1 MNEVG
6 MKWKLT
12 LVGWSMCGVLGCL
25 PDVVPPGAVDAS
37 GVDAASDA
45 RDLDTDLD
53 ATADASDA
61 GADTAD
67 TPPECTDAPECAE
80 RGLSCG
86 PEARQRLRCEEN
98 AQGCL
103 ELISEECPLGS
114 LCEDGKCVGCDDSS
128 CAAFEPDEII
138 ACIPLP
144 DDVEPQYSVCRRD
157 EVTGCLEFLNERC
170 DLDEEC
176 VPSGRFEDPCVEG
189 SD

>member
-1 MNEVG
+1 
-6 MKWKLT
+6 MKWNVMITCSCL
-12 LVGWSMCGVLGCL
+12 CGLLGCL
-25 PDVVPPGAVDAS
+25 PDVVPPGQ
-37 GVDAASDA
+37 DAADVGS
-45 RDLDTDLD
+45 DLD
-53 ATADASDA
+53 AGPDTVEDLGRDAT
-61 GADTAD
+61 DTGD

-86 PEARQRLRCEEN
+86 PEVRQRLRCEEN
-98 AQGCL
+98 ARGCL
-103 ELISEECPLGS
+103 ELTPEECPLGS

-176 VPSGRFEDPCVEG
+176 VASGRFEDPCVEG